1 MGRRGPLP
9 KDPAKLLGHRRR
21 APRQPAPVAAAALAG
36 PPEPRAEWRE
46 ETQAS
51 WRAYWASD
59 MAVLAL
65 DVDAPAVARLFA
77 MYDQHARSMEAVSQ
91 ALVVRGSTGQLR
103 TNPLA
108 DHALRLESAI
118 VRLENELGLTPAARA
133 RMGIAIRRPVPQ
145 PSAAPVT
152 RPSRYE
158 HLREVAS

>member
-9 KDPAKLLGHRRR
+9 KDPEKLLGHRRR
-21 APRQPAPVAAAALAG
+21 TPRANPGSAASTMAL
-36 PPEPRAEWRE
+36 PEPRQEWRD

-59 MAVLAL
+59 LALVAL
-65 DVDAPAVARLFA
+65 DVDAPAIARLFA

-91 ALVVRGSTGQLR
+91 ALVVRGSTGQIR

-118 VRLENELGLTPAARA
+118 VRLENELGLTPAARV

-152 RPSRYE
+152 KPSRYE

>member
-9 KDPAKLLGHRRR
+9 KDPEKLLGHRRR
-21 APRQPAPVAAAALAG
+21 APRPTPGPRPDAAG
-36 PPEPRAEWRE
+36 QPEPRAEWRE
-46 ETQAS
+46 DTRAS

-59 MAVLAL
+59 LAL
-65 DVDAPAVARLFA
+65 LALEVDSPAIARLFA

-91 ALVVRGSTGQLR
+91 ALVVRGSTGQIR
-103 TNPLA
+103 ANPLA

-118 VRLENELGLTPAARA
+118 VRLENELGLTPAART

-145 PSAAPVT
+145 PSGAPVMK
-152 RPSRYE
+152 PGRYE